1 MADQS
6 HSSHEDVDSAEA
18 GSASCASVAIRAIL
32 DSAFRRRLLTDLKEA
47 QDQAV
52 VDRLRIDRQ
61 EPPVHFT
68 GGELDNLDTRFLSKM
83 TTEEFTEKVKKYCAE
98 ERGITL
104 DPNPKVAGRPIDLFQ
119 LYNHVLRQG
128 GYDAVSAKKKGWRE
142 VAGVFGIANANA
154 AAYAHALKTLYYK
167 NLAAY
172 EIKTH
177 HGKQPPPRQILE
189 DLTAKGGDLL
199 TRTLHNFRPTVEDA
213 ADASGEEEAAAPPSA
228 DRMDVDDPGS
238 GAGRSTRGLRQA
250 PPQRVLF
257 QPDLTPSRQT
267 RAGTGHGQSPQPAT
281 SASAGY
287 PAFIATHQ
295 QSVPHGIANYEPR
308 PPMPLTLRGVV
319 TPANNSLRFNQE
331 KSVAY
336 GGQAKDMTKPG
347 CGYNGPNI
355 YVRTLQALR
364 CGLEPEQ
371 YYSVHHLAKIS
382 HERGDK
388 FKFEAFPN
396 LAEAMIEFII
406 SITSVYYDIKWEF
419 DYQEVKRG
427 INILD
432 CINGTLDI
440 PQRIQSLPRIDHR
453 DDLEPETL
461 AMFFQKVTETGLALR
476 NLSFMEENA
485 FYLADLKEMRDMLS
499 IILSLPADP
508 RLIELKIDLL
518 EAAEMV
524 VRWWVMPI
532 IDPVYQILL
541 NILDV
546 STDRGMI
553 LPTLRTICRISMN
566 LEYNNFFGGAWL
578 SLLQRLSDY
587 LLLQD
592 EEFVGAVLDFY
603 YQYTASPANVAMLL
617 FNADTIEHS
626 LPRLIKV
633 LSRLLRYGEVQS
645 YARTILQ
652 FGVSEIPADTI
663 ATVPADL
670 LQQLLQMD
678 EPERSNTWLKCV
690 FEEHKD
696 SEITQIALWQ
706 AYRSRFE
713 QHSLGAVPN
722 HNAPGLLPA
731 AEFIKNVSII
741 FENATAQVINGP
753 SSKFIIKGIR
763 PRRIPIDL
771 RHHMYFKCCWQDPTQ
786 ATPCGEFYRTPEILF
801 EHIITAHCG
810 AVRLPP
816 EPGAARGKWDH
827 SDADTLV
834 PGLDCHWAGECHRFT
849 TNNSP
854 FLAKTKKRLI
864 IHLKQHMSAIG
875 PKAAHQRKYN
885 RTPATATPI
894 FHQNKLGPYGVHD
907 PRILAAADGVTRLH
921 REQID
926 EEGRKEVAH
935 YLVHYNTPVDEKNE
949 PCGLSLSAALIL
961 RNLVR
966 NVPRGSDL
974 LRQPDRE
981 FAMLNLSHG
990 RKNNDMWDSTGHM
1003 EHWGFYGANRWKRK
1017 EVWMEELFGP
1027 GAVWEDLFWTY
1038 TFNKT
1043 LGPMAADIMLLVN
1056 KAVREASGDAFAA

>member
-1 MADQS
+1 MADLPTS
-6 HSSHEDVDSAEA
+6 HQDLDSAESHSA
-18 GSASCASVAIRAIL
+18 EHGSIASRVAS
-32 DSAFRRRLLTDLKEA
+32 RRRVLRELKLA
-47 QDQAV
+47 QDLAV
-52 VDRLRIDRQ
+52 VDRLRIDLQQTLQYYTQ
-61 EPPVHFT
+61 E
-68 GGELDNLDTRFLSKM
+68 ELDDLDADLLLFNM
-83 TTEEFTEKVKKYCAE
+83 TPEAREWTEKVKKYCAE
-98 ERGITL
+98 ERGTIL
-104 DPNPKVAGRPIDLFQ
+104 DPNPKVAGRPIDLHN
-119 LYNHVLRQG
+119 LYNHVLGLG

-142 VAGVFGIANANA
+142 VAAMFGIANANA

-177 HGKQPPPRQILE
+177 HNKQPPPKQILE

-199 TRTLHNFRPTVEDA
+199 NRTLHNFRSTVEDA
-213 ADASGEEEAAAPPSA
+213 EASGEEEAAATPSA
-228 DRMDVDDPGS
+228 DRMDVDDPAS
-238 GAGRSTRGLRQA
+238 AAGRSTRGLRQA

-267 RAGTGHGQSPQPAT
+267 RTGIVHGQSPQPTT
-281 SASAGY
+281 SVSAGY
-287 PAFIATHQ
+287 PTLAATHQ
-295 QSVPHGIANYEPR
+295 QSVPHGIVNYEPR
-308 PPMPLTLRGVV
+308 PPMPLTLRGVT
-319 TPANNSLRFNQE
+319 TPANNSVRFNQE

-336 GGQAKDMTKPG
+336 GGHAKDMTKPG

-364 CGLEPEQ
+364 SGLEAEQ
-371 YYSVHHLAKIS
+371 WYSVHHLAKIS

-406 SITSVYYDIKWEF
+406 SITSVYYDIEWEF
-419 DYQEVKRG
+419 DYQEVKQG
-427 INILD
+427 IHILD
-432 CINGTLDI
+432 CINGTPDI
-440 PQRIQSLPRIDHR
+440 PQRLQSLPRIDYQ
-453 DDLEPETL
+453 DDLEPEDL
-461 AMFFQKVTETGLALR
+461 AMRFQKVTETGLALR

-485 FYLADLKEMRDMLS
+485 FYLSDMKEMRDMLS

-508 RLIELKIDLL
+508 RLIELKIDLM
-518 EAAEMV
+518 ETAEMV
-524 VRWWVMPI
+524 VRWWVMPTT
-532 IDPVYQILL
+532 DPVYQIFL

-553 LPTLRTICRISMN
+553 LPTLRAVCRISMN

-592 EEFVGAVLDFY
+592 EELVGAILDFY
-603 YQYTASPANVAMLL
+603 YQYTANPVNVAMLL
-617 FNADTIEHS
+617 FNADSIEHS
-626 LPRLIKV
+626 LPRLIKL
-633 LSRLLRYGEVQS
+633 LSRLLRYGEGET
-645 YARTILQ
+645 YTRTILQ

-663 ATVPADL
+663 ANVPADL

-741 FENATAQVINGP
+741 FENATAQVISGP

-771 RHHMYFKCCWQDPTQ
+771 RQHMYFKCWWQGPTQ
-786 ATPCGEFYRTPEILF
+786 TTPCGDFHPSPDILF

-816 EPGAARGKWDH
+816 EPGKPRGKWDH

-834 PGLDCHWAGECHRFT
+834 PGLDCYWAGTCHRFT
-849 TNNSP
+849 TNNNP
-854 FLAKTKKRLI
+854 VLDKTKKRLI
-864 IHLKQHMSAIG
+864 LHLKQHMPETGS
-875 PKAAHQRKYN
+875 KAAHQRKYN

-894 FHQNKLGPYGVHD
+894 FHPNKLGPHGVHD

-921 REQID
+921 RGEID

-935 YLVHYNTPVDEKNE
+935 YLVHHNTPADEKGD

-966 NVPRGSDL
+966 NVPRASDL

-981 FAMLNLSHG
+981 FEMLGLGPG
-990 RKNNDMWDSTGHM
+990 RKNVHEWDSTGHM
-1003 EHWGFYGANRWKRK
+1003 ANWGYFTSNRFKRK
-1017 EVWMEELFGP
+1017 EVWTEELFGR
-1027 GAVWEDLFWTY
+1027 GALWEDLVWTL
-1038 TFNKT
+1038 TFNRT
-1043 LGPMAADIMLLVN
+1043 LGPMVSDIMLLVN
-1056 KAVREASGDAFAA
+1056 KGMQEVGDPFAVPYA